1 MIKHLL
7 VLSTFAPVFLH
18 GASLLAA
25 LPSDEPGIIAYL
37 TAKEVSITRDDEGY
51 AGPPRVKS
59 TK

>member
-1 MIKHLL
+1 MIKHLF
-7 VLSTFAPVFLH
+7 VLSTFAPVVLH
-18 GASLLAA
+18 GALLLAA

-37 TAKEVSITRDDEGY
+37 TAKEVSITRDDAGY